1 MPRRGWYDIM
11 KANRQKK
18 IYPADAGIRRIRVV
32 NMNRGLFITVEGT
45 DGSGKTTQIA
55 NMKEHLVSLGC
66 QVLLTREPGGTRIG
80 ESIRSI
86 ILDPA
91 FTEMSDTTEL
101 LLYSAARA
109 QIVEQVIKPS
119 VSSCITV
126 ICDRYVDSFY
136 AYQGYGRGASFE
148 LLENISHI
156 AVNGMM
162 PDITF
167 FLDLDPEV
175 GLKRR
180 LAATESD
187 RIENE
192 KMEFHRKVYAGY
204 KALAAK
210 YPDRIRTIDASRP
223 AEEVWRD
230 VRRQLDRTLGFVRS
244 V

>member
-1 MPRRGWYDIM
+1 MS
-11 KANRQKK
+11 
-18 IYPADAGIRRIRVV
+18 
-32 NMNRGLFITVEGT
+32 RGLFITVEGT

-55 NMKEHLVSLGC
+55 NMQSHLVSLGC
-66 QVLLTREPGGTRIG
+66 EVLLTREPGGTRIS

-91 FTEMSDTTEL
+91 YTEMSNTAEL

-109 QIVEQVIKPS
+109 QLVEQVIRPS
-119 VSSCITV
+119 ISNSITV

-136 AYQGYGRGASFE
+136 AYQGFGRGMGLG
-148 LLENISHI
+148 LLENITGI
-156 AVNGMM
+156 AVNGTV

-167 FLDLDPEV
+167 FFDLDPEI

-180 LAATESD
+180 FAATQSD

-192 KMEFHRKVYAGY
+192 VMEFHKKVYAGY
-204 KALAAK
+204 KTLADR

-223 AEEVWRD
+223 PDEVWVD
-230 VRRQLDRTLGFVRS
+230 VRRQLELTLGFIKQV
-244 V
+244 